1 MTLQIYKNKK
11 GFLIFTIMFL
21 IDSHT
26 HLYLKEFQKDLDLL
40 IDNAFQKNIKKFL
53 LPNIDLNTIDDIIS
67 LCNKYPQSCYPM
79 IGLHPCSV
87 KKNYLTVLKSMEKK
101 IKSKNLLQSEKL
113 VLTYTGTKV
122 FLLNKKWHLKY
133 N

>member
-1 MTLQIYKNKK
+1 
-11 GFLIFTIMFL
+11 MFL

-87 KKNYLTVLKSMEKK
+87 KK
-101 IKSKNLLQSEKL
+101 KL
-113 VLTYTGTKV
+113 FDCT
-122 FLLNKKWHLKY
+122 
-133 N
+133 